1 MSTGI
6 VTLKIDNAQMNDVG
20 IYAAIAE
27 NIAGKDQT
35 HCNAYVNQMPNIDRT
50 PMVNP
55 DAFRYLE
62 QPIDKNK
69 RPEIENVQPPK
80 VIIPLS
86 NVQLEEGQSV
96 LLACKIEGM
105 PRPKVC
111 FKYIN

>member
-1 MSTGI
+1 
-6 VTLKIDNAQMNDVG
+6 MNDVG

-27 NIAGKDQT
+27 NIVGKDQT
-35 HCNAYVNQMPNIDRT
+35 QCNAYVNQMPNIDRT

-62 QPIDKNK
+62 QQTDKNK

-96 LLACKIEGM
+96 LLACKIEGI
-105 PRPKVC
+105 PRPKVK
-111 FKYIN
+111 FKLIKIKLIILQF